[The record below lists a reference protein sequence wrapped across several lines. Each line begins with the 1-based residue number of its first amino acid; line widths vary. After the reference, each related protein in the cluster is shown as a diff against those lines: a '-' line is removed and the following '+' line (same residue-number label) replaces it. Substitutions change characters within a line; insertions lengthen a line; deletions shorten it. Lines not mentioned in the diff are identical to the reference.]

1 MRSFDFGRRQVSR
14 DVSKATRGLGFGG
27 FLLRFVGALL
37 LVLVTYNPSGQ
48 SAYHWISEAI
58 AQSAFGPLHLILVAI
73 LLIGWVVYWIASWR
87 ALGMLGVIL
96 AAVLLGA
103 VIWLLIDIGLLKAE
117 SVSAV
122 TWIVLVAISAVLA
135 IGVSWSHIWRRMT
148 GQLNVEDV
156 DD

>member
-1 MRSFDFGRRQVSR
+1 MSNNKNGS
-14 DVSKATRGLGFGG
+14 SGGLGATG
-27 FLLRFVGALL
+27 FLIRFIGALV
-37 LVLVTYNPSGQ
+37 LVLVTYNPSGH
-48 SAYHWISEAI
+48 SAYHWISDAI

-73 LLIGWVVYWIASWR
+73 LLIGWVIYWIASWR
-87 ALGMLGVIL
+87 ALGVLGVVL
-96 AAVLLGA
+96 AGLLLGGI
-103 VIWLLIDIGLLKAE
+103 IWLLIDIGLLEAG

-122 TWIVLVAISAVLA
+122 TWILLVAIAAILA

>member
-1 MRSFDFGRRQVSR
+1 
-14 DVSKATRGLGFGG
+14 
-27 FLLRFVGALL
+27 LRFICALF

-48 SAYHWISEAI
+48 SAYHWISDAI
-58 AQSAFGPLHLILVAI
+58 AQSAFGPLHLILVAV
-73 LLIGWVVYWIASWR
+73 LLIGWVVYSIASWR
-87 ALGMLGVIL
+87 ALGALGFIL

-103 VIWLLIDIGLLKAE
+103 VIWLLVDIGLLKAE

-122 TWIVLVAISAVLA
+122 TWIVLVAISMVLA
-135 IGVSWSHIWRRMT
+135 IGVSWSHVWRRLT

>member
-1 MRSFDFGRRQVSR
+1 MVR
-14 DVSKATRGLGFGG
+14 DGNKRNGGFGLGS
-27 FLLRFVGALL
+27 FLLRFIGAVV
-37 LVLVTYNPSGQ
+37 LVLVTFNPSGH
-48 SAYHWISEAI
+48 SAYHWISHAI
-58 AQSAFGPLHLILVAI
+58 AQSEFGPLHLILVAI

-103 VIWLLIDIGLLKAE
+103 VIWLLIDIGLLRAE

-148 GQLNVEDV
+148 GQFNVEDV

>member
-1 MRSFDFGRRQVSR
+1 MSNGTKRSTGGV
-14 DVSKATRGLGFGG
+14 GIGG
-27 FLLRFVGALL
+27 FVLRFIGALV

-58 AQSAFGPLHLILVAI
+58 AQSAFGPLQLILLAV

-87 ALGMLGVIL
+87 ALGMLGFIL

-103 VIWLLIDIGLLKAE
+103 IIWLLIDIGLLKAE
-117 SVSAV
+117 TVSAV
-122 TWIVLVAISAVLA
+122 TWIVLVAIAMVLA
-135 IGVSWSHIWRRMT
+135 VGVSWSHIWRRLT
-148 GQLNVEDV
+148 GQFNVEDV

>member
-1 MRSFDFGRRQVSR
+1 M
-14 DVSKATRGLGFGG
+14 GG
-27 FLLRFVGALL
+27 FVLRFIGA
-37 LVLVTYNPSGQ
+37 LVLVLATYNPSGQ
-48 SAYHWISEAI
+48 SAYHWISDAI

-87 ALGMLGVIL
+87 ALGALGFIL

-103 VIWLLIDIGLLKAE
+103 IIWLFIDIGLLRAE

-122 TWIVLVAISAVLA
+122 TWIVLVAIAMILA
-135 IGVSWSHIWRRMT
+135 IGVSWSHLWRRMT
-148 GQLNVEDV
+148 GQFNVEDV

>member
-1 MRSFDFGRRQVSR
+1 MVSDGNKR
-14 DVSKATRGLGFGG
+14 NGGFGFG
-27 FLLRFVGALL
+27 SFLLRFIGAVV
-37 LVLVTYNPSGQ
+37 LVLVTFNPSGH
-48 SAYHWISEAI
+48 SAYHWISHAI
-58 AQSAFGPLHLILVAI
+58 AQSEFGPLHLILVAI

-103 VIWLLIDIGLLKAE
+103 VIWLLIDIGLLRAE

-148 GQLNVEDV
+148 GQFNVEDV

>member
-1 MRSFDFGRRQVSR
+1 MAR
-14 DVSKATRGLGFGG
+14 DASKSTGGFGFG
-27 FLLRFVGALL
+27 SFLLRFIGAVV
-37 LVLVTYNPSGQ
+37 LVLVTFNPSGH
-48 SAYHWISEAI
+48 SAYHWISHAI
-58 AQSAFGPLHLILVAI
+58 AQSEFGPLHLILVAI

-103 VIWLLIDIGLLKAE
+103 VIWLLIDIGLLRAE

-135 IGVSWSHIWRRMT
+135 IGVSWSHIWRRLT
-148 GQLNVEDV
+148 GQFNVEDV

>member
-1 MRSFDFGRRQVSR
+1 VNRN
-14 DVSKATRGLGFGG
+14 VSKSNSGLGAVG
-27 FLLRFVGALL
+27 FLVRFIGALI
-37 LVLVTYNPSGQ
+37 LVLVTYNPSGH
-48 SAYHWISEAI
+48 SAYHWISDAI

-87 ALGMLGVIL
+87 ALGVLGVVL

-103 VIWLLIDIGLLKAE
+103 IIWLLIDIGLLKAE

-148 GQLNVEDV
+148 GQFNVEDV